1 MPIVINNL
9 NISLDEGYDQ
19 LKLKV
24 AKKLKINSRH
34 IKDFKIIKESID
46 ARKKNDIKLNYSV
59 KIICDNEREIVSRSG
74 GRNIKIEEENLENEL
89 LCGTKKMENRP
100 IIVGMGPA
108 GMFAGLLL
116 AEMGYK
122 PLIIE
127 RGERIEDR
135 TLTVNKFWNT
145 GKLNFESNVQFGEGG
160 AGTFSDGKLTTRIKD
175 KKCGFILDTFVK
187 YGAPEEIIYSG
198 KPHIGTDNLKVV
210 VKNIRN
216 RIVEL
221 GGEILF
227 KNKLEDLIIEHKRL
241 RAVVIN
247 GNKVCCDNLILAIG
261 HSSRDTYEM
270 LYKRDVFMEP
280 KAFAIGVRVEHS
292 QHMIDVN
299 QYGKFAGHPKL
310 KASDYRLV
318 YKSKE
323 GRGVYSFCMCPGGE
337 VVAAASEEGRLV
349 TNGMSYYNR
358 ASGNANSAVVVT
370 VGEKDFQGNSPLKGI
385 EFQRHYEKLAYN
397 IGGGNYAAPVQLIK
411 DFLRD
416 KVTHKLGKVKST
428 YKPVCEFKDLNLCL
442 PEKVAL
448 SLKEGFI
455 NFEKKIKGF
464 SEGEGIMIG
473 VETRTSAPVKIT
485 RNGNLESI
493 STEGLYPC
501 GEGAGFAGG
510 IVSAAVDG
518 LKVAENIIRI
528 YKSPVK

>member
-1 MPIVINNL
+1 MPIIINNL
-9 NISLDEGYDQ
+9 NISLDEDYDE
-19 LKLKV
+19 LKIKV
-24 AKKLKINSRH
+24 AKKLKISNKY
-34 IKDFKIIKESID
+34 IKNFKILKESID
-46 ARKKNDIKLNYSV
+46 ARKKNNIKLNYSV
-59 KIICDNEREIVSRSG
+59 KVICENEKKIVSKLK
-74 GRNIKIEEENLENEL
+74 NKDIKIEEKNLTEKL
-89 LCGTKKMENRP
+89 ICGTKKMETRP
-100 IIVGMGPA
+100 IIVGIGPA

-116 AEMGYK
+116 AENGYK

-127 RGERIEDR
+127 RGEKIEER

-145 GKLNFESNVQFGEGG
+145 RKLDAESNVQFGEGG

-175 KKCGFILDTFVK
+175 KKCQFILDTFVK

-198 KPHIGTDNLKVV
+198 KPHIGTDNLKIV

-216 RIVEL
+216 RILEL

-227 KNKLEDLIIEHKRL
+227 KSKLEDLIIAHKKL
-241 RAVVIN
+241 KAVVVN
-247 GNKVCCDNLILAIG
+247 GSQISCDNLILAIG

-270 LYKRDVFMEP
+270 IYKRDVFMEP

-310 KASDYRLV
+310 KAADYRLV

-358 ASGNANSAVVVT
+358 ASNNANSAVVVT
-370 VGEKDFQGNSPLKGI
+370 VGEKDFSGDSPLRGI
-385 EFQRHYEKLAYN
+385 EFQRYYENLAYN
-397 IGGGNYAAPVQLIK
+397 TGGGNYIAPVQLIK
-411 DFLRD
+411 DFLED
-416 KVTHKLGKVKST
+416 KVSHKLEDVKPT
-428 YKPVCEFKDLNLCL
+428 YKPGYEFRDLNLCL

-448 SLKEGFI
+448 SLKEGFMD
-455 NFEKKIKGF
+455 FERKIKGF
-464 SEGEGIMIG
+464 SQGDGVMIG
-473 VETRTSAPVKIT
+473 IETRTSAPVKIV
-485 RNGNLESI
+485 RNANLESI
-493 STEGLYPC
+493 SVKGLYPC

-518 LKVAENIIRI
+518 LKVAENIIKAYSNLDI
-528 YKSPVK
+528 